1 MLFSFSIAPA
11 TTDHKDG
18 SMAHLVARS
27 VRIIR
32 ESGLP
37 QETGPMFTTVEGD
50 WDEVMPVIK
59 AACDAI
65 LEVSPRASL
74 VLKAD
79 LRPGYEGQIEAKVE
93 RLEAEL
99 AGPEEK

>member
-11 TTDHKDG
+11 TTDHEDG
-18 SMAHLVARS
+18 SMAHLVARA

-99 AGPEEK
+99 ADPEEK